1 MYSHQD
7 KDRFATALVL
17 ISTVPFAVLTAI
29 AIIAVLLAAF
39 QGD

>member
-7 KDRFATALVL
+7 KDRFATTLVL

-29 AIIAVLLAAF
+29 AIIEAIQAAF
-39 QGD
+39 

>member
-7 KDRFATALVL
+7 KDRFATAIFL
-17 ISTVPFAVLTAI
+17 ISTAPFAILAAI
-29 AIIAVLLAAF
+29 AIIMATQAF

>member
-7 KDRFATALVL
+7 KDRFATAIVL
-17 ISTVPFAVLTAI
+17 ISTVPFAILTAI
-29 AIIAVLLAAF
+29 AIVAVILATF